1 MSGTEVKKKLREIIG
16 TNPNLPIQAEVVS
29 VENESCTIK
38 LANGLE
44 LDEVRLKATINGGN
58 NFFLIRPKVGSKVLI
73 LSITGKLDDL
83 MVLRID
89 EIDNIEIQQ
98 NDLKIL
104 LDSQDN
110 KIEIRN
116 GETSLSAIFEN
127 LTDVLKNFKVF
138 TPAGPSGLPLPN
150 VITKIENFEIE
161 FKKLLK

>member
-1 MSGTEVKKKLREIIG
+1 MKGTEIKNKLRQIVDA
-16 TNPNLPIQAEVVS
+16 NPNLPIQARVVS
-29 VENESCTIK
+29 LEGDSCTIK
-38 LANGLE
+38 LASGLE

-89 EIDNIEIQQ
+89 EIENIEIQQ
-98 NDLKIL
+98 NDLKVL

-138 TPAGPSGLPLPN
+138 TPAGPSGFPLPN
-150 VITKIENFEIE
+150 VITNIENFETE